1 MSARVS
7 ISLALALT
15 AIGPAHALAQT
26 VDSTAV
32 ATPDSVAAVTTPVAP
47 AATPAPG
54 ASKTTYLVPELED
67 AGYRISRGPERF
79 AHRIGF
85 SPAYGALGDNELFAF
100 RVGYSPNTW
109 LGYEAS
115 LGHNPADGLHA
126 LLHTFNMLLRYPL
139 PGRFQPYATIG
150 YGMLTVYPG
159 QALNAD
165 PVTKNAL
172 TFGGG
177 LEIYIRDDVAL
188 RGEMRGA
195 SVIGQELNSES
206 AVIYDYR
213 EYTIGFAFY
222 RNLGS

>member
-1 MSARVS
+1 MSAPLHGV
-7 ISLALALT
+7 LVGAALAVSL
-15 AIGPAHALAQT
+15 PVHAFAQCA
-26 VDSTAV
+26 DSTAV
-32 ATPDSVAAVTTPVAP
+32 SASAPEDSTAA
-47 AATPAPG
+47 
-54 ASKTTYLVPELED
+54 KHDETTYLVPGLED
-67 AGYRISRGPERF
+67 TGYHISRGSERF
-79 AHRIGF
+79 MHRVSF
-85 SPAYGALGDNELFAF
+85 SPAYGQLGENQLFSF
-100 RVGYSPNTW
+100 RIGYAPNTW
-109 LGYEAS
+109 IGYEAA

-126 LLHTFNMLLRYPL
+126 LLHTFNVILRKPL
-139 PGRFQPYATIG
+139 PGRFQPYATLG

-177 LEIYIRDDVAL
+177 LEVYIRDDVAI

-195 SVIGQELNSES
+195 TVLGQELNSTGTV
-206 AVIYDYR
+206 AYDYR

>member
-1 MSARVS
+1 MRARDSILLVVVLLGLAPARTFAQSADS
-7 ISLALALT
+7 S
-15 AIGPAHALAQT
+15 AIT
-26 VDSTAV
+26 
-32 ATPDSVAAVTTPVAP
+32 TPDSAIVSVPTETKP
-47 AATPAPG
+47 

-67 AGYRISRGPERF
+67 AGYSFDLDREHF

-100 RVGYSPNTW
+100 RISYSPNTW

-115 LGHNPADGLHA
+115 LGHNPAEGLHA
-126 LLHTFNMLLRYPL
+126 LLHTFNVLLRYPL
-139 PGRFQPYATIG
+139 PGRFQPYATMG

-177 LEIYIRDDVAL
+177 LELYIRNDVAV

-195 SVIGQELNSES
+195 SVIGQELNQNS
-206 AVIYDYR
+206 AVVYDYR
-213 EYTIGFAFY
+213 EYTIGFSFY